1 MGKPVMTY
9 RPNSIRR
16 GLRKTDVRD
25 IAERV
30 DDITVDQNDHA
41 VCSVLR
47 WALRTGAG
55 PTAAAQVCAT
65 LGLDLRGALARARAR
80 AVS

>member
-1 MGKPVMTY
+1 MTY
-9 RPNSIRR
+9 QPNSIRR

-30 DDITVDQNDHA
+30 DEITVDQNDQA
-41 VCSVLR
+41 VCAVLR
-47 WALRTGAG
+47 WAWRTGAG
-55 PTAAAQVCAT
+55 PTAAAQACTT
-65 LGLDLRGALARARAR
+65 LGLDLRAALDRVRQARR

>member
-1 MGKPVMTY
+1 MTDY
-9 RPNSIRR
+9 QPNSIRQGR
-16 GLRKTDVRD
+16 RKTDVRD

-30 DDITVDQNDHA
+30 ERITADQNDQA
-41 VCSVLR
+41 VCRVLR

-65 LGLDLRGALARARAR
+65 LGLDLRAALARARQTRPA
-80 AVS
+80 S